1 MSTSEQCC
9 WVGGKAVP
17 KMIEK
22 GAELAGQAAVQGA
35 SAYGI
40 TKAQQGG
47 EENNAAKTNAII
59 AAAFLMN
66 SSPWRY
72 CRKCGRWWN
81 LKTGKQYNY
90 CPDEADGIVKCRECE
105 QCDKHA

>member
-1 MSTSEQCC
+1 MNIVSRRGRRWENENCRKEKVKTSLLLFLLPL
-9 WVGGKAVP
+9 V
-17 KMIEK
+17 
-22 GAELAGQAAVQGA
+22 
-35 SAYGI
+35 
-40 TKAQQGG
+40 
-47 EENNAAKTNAII
+47 AII

-72 CRKCGRWWN
+72 CRRCGRWWN
-81 LKTGKQYNY
+81 LKTNKQYNY